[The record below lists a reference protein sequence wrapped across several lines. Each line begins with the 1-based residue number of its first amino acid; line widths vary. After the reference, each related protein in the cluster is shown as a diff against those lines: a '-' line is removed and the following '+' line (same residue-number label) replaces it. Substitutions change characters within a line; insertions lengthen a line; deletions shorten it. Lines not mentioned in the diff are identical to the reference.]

1 MAFTMRGLPQY
12 GVEGPKQL
20 SNFVRS
26 IFGNK
31 EQRER
36 ELKKKNAT
44 ERTKEKKR
52 NRISVCLTTLTS
64 ATTLTVRLLWSL

>member
-12 GVEGPKQL
+12 GDEGPKQL
-20 SNFVRS
+20 GNFARR

-36 ELKKKNAT
+36 EKKYFKAK
-44 ERTKEKKR
+44 KEIRKGYETTNSCSRSSKEGRKR
-52 NRISVCLTTLTS
+52 KGKIE
-64 ATTLTVRLLWSL
+64 